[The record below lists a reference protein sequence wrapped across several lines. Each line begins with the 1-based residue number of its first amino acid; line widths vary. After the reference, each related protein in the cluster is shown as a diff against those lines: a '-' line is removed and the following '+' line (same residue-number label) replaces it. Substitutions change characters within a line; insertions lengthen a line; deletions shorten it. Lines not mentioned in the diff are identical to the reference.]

1 MSEAKKFNSVS
12 SREFPPQLL
21 DLLIKCE
28 MLYVTVTLL
37 CAWKGSRWLKAT
49 SHINKS
55 VYVCCEPACFG
66 ASYCVNNTP
75 LNSRIQTVPKTN
87 KSWSLKLSHWVT
99 FCSLQIA
106 VCKDCAWT
114 TPLLRQ
120 TCLGAHRWAQVHL
133 LFIQRG
139 RWLWKRKLRQ
149 PDSSNGTQMEPK
161 VYQEWKRD
169 HIFCFCRGLWRVYG
183 DHQFDGQFTTEA
195 SLGHICCALI
205 KQSQE
210 MDVFWQCWI
219 SCKE

>member
-1 MSEAKKFNSVS
+1 MSEAKKFNFVS

-28 MLYVTVTLL
+28 VLYVTVTLL
-37 CAWKGSRWLKAT
+37 CAWKRSRWLKAT
-49 SHINKS
+49 SHINKT

-66 ASYCVNNTP
+66 VSYCVNNTP

-87 KSWSLKLSHWVT
+87 KKLKSKVKSLSH
-99 FCSLQIA
+99 FLQPPDSS
-106 VCKDCAWT
+106 V
-114 TPLLRQ
+114 Q
-120 TCLGAHRWAQVHL
+120 GMCLNNPSFKTKWPGAHRWAQVHL

-183 DHQFDGQFTTEA
+183 DHQLDGQFTTEA